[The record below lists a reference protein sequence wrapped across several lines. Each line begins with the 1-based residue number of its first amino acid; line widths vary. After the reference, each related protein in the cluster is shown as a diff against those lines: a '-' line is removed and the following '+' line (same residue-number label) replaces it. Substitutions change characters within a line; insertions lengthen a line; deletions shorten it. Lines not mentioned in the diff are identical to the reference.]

1 MIKYKGYEI
10 DQQGNGWGYYE
21 ATNTND
27 CDAPIIYADSVEKV
41 IIEIDEHHAQIIL

>member
-41 IIEIDEHHAQIIL
+41 IIEIDEHHA

>member
-1 MIKYKGYEI
+1 MIKYKGYKI

-41 IIEIDEHHAQIIL
+41 IIEIDEHHA

>member
-10 DQQGNGWGYYE
+10 DRQGNSWGYFE
-21 ATNTND
+21 AINTND

-41 IIEIDEHHAQIIL
+41 IIEIDEHHA